1 MSAQTPTTTEP
12 LVHIANFRMDFGR
25 TTVIR
30 DAATVADGDRVRV
43 TLARGELDC
52 HVIDRS
58 HD

>member
-1 MSAQTPTTTEP
+1 VCWDA
-12 LVHIANFRMDFGR
+12 DR

-30 DAATVADGDRVRV
+30 DAARLVEGDRVRV

-52 HVIDRS
+52 HVDRS